1 MDRKQRLPDYNN
13 PNSRKLLKLFSDTLQ
28 EVRALYFQAL
38 TEGNTNKAR
47 RLLRQL
53 GQISQALESE
63 YGDWSKTELTR
74 EYVKGAYYIDD
85 VMQNGEI
92 YLAVNKL
99 PYDELKDMVSDL
111 WTIHVNAVKALID
124 TSDMY
129 VKASLD
135 WMERVAIQSLDKAIQ
150 EQFREELAK
159 SVLKWET
166 MGEMKRGAIELLK
179 AEHIT
184 EFQDRSWRYWSMER
198 YSEMLVRTET
208 NRANVQGTINRW
220 IQIWITKY
228 KIVEQADCC
237 SICAEMNG
245 DIVDVSQGTVDLPP
259 FHPNCRGYIIA
270 QI

>member
-38 TEGNTNKAR
+38 TEWNTNKAR

-63 YGDWSKTELTR
+63 YGDRSKVELTR

-85 VMQNGEI
+85 VMQNGSI
-92 YLAVNKL
+92 FLAVNKL
-99 PYDELKDMVSDL
+99 PYKELQEMVNNL

-135 WMERVAIQSLDKAIQ
+135 WMERVAIQTLDKAIQ
-150 EQFREELAK
+150 EQFTQELAK
-159 SVLKWET
+159 WVLKWET

-184 EFQDRSWRYWSMER
+184 EFQDRAWRYWSMDR
-198 YSEMLVRTET
+198 YAEMLVRTET
-208 NRANVQGTINRW
+208 NRANVQGTINRA
-220 IQIWITKY
+220 IQIWITKFQ
-228 KIVEQADCC
+228 INEQPDCC
-237 SICAEMNG
+237 EVCAEMNG
-245 DIVDVSQGTVDLPP
+245 DIVDISQGTVDLPP
-259 FHPNCRGYIIA
+259 FHPNCRGFITAVI
-270 QI
+270 